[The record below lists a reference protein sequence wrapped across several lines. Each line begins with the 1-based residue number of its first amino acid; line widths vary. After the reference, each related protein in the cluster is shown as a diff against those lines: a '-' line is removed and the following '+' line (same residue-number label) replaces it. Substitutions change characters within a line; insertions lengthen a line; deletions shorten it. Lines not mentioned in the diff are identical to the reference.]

1 MHPQCRHCH
10 ANVPMSK
17 KRCVGGMGWF
27 MPVRRSADVA
37 HCHERSA
44 MFAKLAAC
52 QQSVAKREL
61 YLELAR
67 SWATMAQMLDHQV
80 EQSKS
85 MSSGI

>member
-1 MHPQCRHCH
+1 
-10 ANVPMSK
+10 
-17 KRCVGGMGWF
+17 

-67 SWATMAQMLDHQV
+67 SWANMAQTFDHQV

-85 MSSGI
+85 ASSGAEWTQIDLRQWSRR

>member
-1 MHPQCRHCH
+1 
-10 ANVPMSK
+10 MSK

>member
-1 MHPQCRHCH
+1 
-10 ANVPMSK
+10 
-17 KRCVGGMGWF
+17 

-37 HCHERSA
+37 HCHERRA

-67 SWATMAQMLDHQV
+67 SWEAMAQTFDDQV
-80 EQSKS
+80 EQSQVHEFRHEWTQS
-85 MSSGI
+85 V